1 MHDRRHGFGIGR
13 AGEGL
18 QIGGMTY
25 SPARY
30 FAQPRRA
37 IPGET
42 PEIARLTAM
51 TVALLQELAITRE
64 RLDTVERMGEAA
76 GWLDR
81 AALDAYRAEGP
92 AEAERNATRKRLIE
106 VVMHPFKADAERAF
120 EQTREDAQGAERTRL
135 ADAILAKE
143 QLS

>member
-1 MHDRRHGFGIGR
+1 
-13 AGEGL
+13 
-18 QIGGMTY
+18 MTY
-25 SPARY
+25 SPAKY
-30 FAQPRRA
+30 FAEPRRS
-37 IPGET
+37 IPGEA

-81 AALDAYRAEGP
+81 GALDAYRAEGS

-106 VVMHPFKADAERAF
+106 VVMHPFKADAGRAL
-120 EQTREDAQGAERTRL
+120 EQTRENAEQADRTRA
-135 ADAILAKE
+135 ADAILEKE

>member
-1 MHDRRHGFGIGR
+1 
-13 AGEGL
+13 
-18 QIGGMTY
+18 MTY

-30 FAQPRRA
+30 FAEPRRD

-64 RLDTVERMGEAA
+64 RLDTLERMGEAS

-81 AALDAYRAEGP
+81 AALDAYRAQGA
-92 AEAERNATRKRLIE
+92 AEVERGTTRMRLID
-106 VVMHPFKADAERAF
+106 VVMHPFKADAQRALEQAREGVVQSERVSA
-120 EQTREDAQGAERTRL
+120 AE
-135 ADAILAKE
+135 AILAKE
-143 QLS
+143 QMP

>member
-1 MHDRRHGFGIGR
+1 
-13 AGEGL
+13 
-18 QIGGMTY
+18 MTY

-30 FAQPRRA
+30 HAEPRRS
-37 IPGET
+37 IPGEA

-51 TVALLQELAITRE
+51 AVALLQELAITRE

-81 AALDAYRAEGP
+81 AALDAYRAEGA
-92 AEAERNATRKRLIE
+92 AEAERNATRRRLID
-106 VVMHPFKADAERAF
+106 VVMHPFKADAERAL
-120 EQTREDAQGAERTRL
+120 EATRENADRAERTRT
-135 ADAILAKE
+135 ADAILEKE